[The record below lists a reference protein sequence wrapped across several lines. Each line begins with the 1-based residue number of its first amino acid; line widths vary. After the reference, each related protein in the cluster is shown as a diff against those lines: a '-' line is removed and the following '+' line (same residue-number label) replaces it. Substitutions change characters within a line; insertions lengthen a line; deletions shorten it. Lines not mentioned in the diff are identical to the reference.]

1 MNTHVSLGKFHRAR
15 LVSGLLCVLLA
26 AALIVSVAVSPAW
39 SSVTGSISGTVK
51 DSSGAVV
58 PEAAVTA
65 LNTGTGIS
73 QSVETDAV
81 GFYVF
86 PALPVGVYDV
96 TIRHAGFKEYRET
109 GLALDATV
117 ALRVDATLQ
126 VGAAAQEVTVQSATV
141 HVDTTSAQMGEII
154 GGVKMTTLPLNGR
167 AYTDLLALQ
176 PGVVA
181 LNAGTYSSQAVSGN
195 LSVGGQ
201 RESANGFVVNG
212 GSVQESTSMGTSIIP
227 DLDSI
232 AEFRIITN
240 NGEAEYGNYAGAQVY
255 VVTKSG
261 TNQLH
266 GSGFEFLRN
275 SDLDA
280 RNFYSSDRG
289 ILRQNQFGGTV
300 GGPIRRERM
309 FFFGDYQGM
318 RKTVGVDSGK
328 VSVPSPAERS
338 GDFSAVADQL
348 TGAVNGG
355 YWANQLSQA
364 LGYPVAS
371 GEAYYSPSCSSSAQC
386 VFPNA
391 QIPQSAWAAPVKGL
405 MQYIPLPNLGPDF

>member
-1 MNTHVSLGKFHRAR
+1 MNTHVPLGKFHRAR
-15 LVSGLLCVLLA
+15 LLSGLLCVLLA

-181 LNAGTYSSQAVSGN
+181 VNAGTYSSQAVSGN
-195 LSVGGQ
+195 LKKRPG
-201 RESANGFVVNG
+201 VN
-212 GSVQESTSMGTSIIP
+212 Q
-227 DLDSI
+227 
-232 AEFRIITN
+232 
-240 NGEAEYGNYAGAQVY
+240 YGNQ
-255 VVTKSG
+255 
-261 TNQLH
+261 H
-266 GSGFEFLRN
+266 HP
-275 SDLDA
+275 
-280 RNFYSSDRG
+280 
-289 ILRQNQFGGTV
+289 
-300 GGPIRRERM
+300 GP
-309 FFFGDYQGM
+309 
-318 RKTVGVDSGK
+318 
-328 VSVPSPAERS
+328 
-338 GDFSAVADQL
+338 
-348 TGAVNGG
+348 
-355 YWANQLSQA
+355 
-364 LGYPVAS
+364 
-371 GEAYYSPSCSSSAQC
+371 
-386 VFPNA
+386 
-391 QIPQSAWAAPVKGL
+391 
-405 MQYIPLPNLGPDF
+405 